1 VPELDPDA
9 TIVIR
14 RDRVD
19 KPGRPAK
26 AARGRIVAAAVAAVL
41 AGAIGAGAAL
51 LLHTPHPGPVAGTD
65 GTVRAS
71 RGAIP
76 NAAPDTPLRDENEIL
91 TERADRLIVVRFRA
105 NPRILVLDFPDLIA
119 QGMAFNRIAAFVEK
133 QNLSHD
139 RVLTNPELAAA
150 ISADNATVGTYYY
163 GHDYRAADLQ
173 RFFAT
178 ADRQG
183 MVLERPE
190 QDLRSLLGRE
200 GLLTSGVDG
209 AVISIPREGSD
220 PFVDASG
227 RASLLRHEL
236 SHGEYFTNP
245 AYADFVN
252 RFWTTDMTGADRES
266 FVGFLSRQGYDPK
279 NADLMVN
286 ETQAHLV
293 FTTDARYFNASACGL
308 PAARIATL
316 RAAFVAQMPA
326 GWLHDAAMA
335 SLGRLP

>member
-1 VPELDPDA
+1 MPQLDPDA

-14 RDRVD
+14 RDRVGNR
-19 KPGRPAK
+19 GRPPK
-26 AARGRIVAAAVAAVL
+26 SPRIKIVVAAVL
-41 AGAIGAGAAL
+41 AGAIGVGTFL
-51 LLHTPHPGPVAGTD
+51 FLHDRHRAPGAGTD
-65 GTVRAS
+65 AAS
-71 RGAIP
+71 RPSQGSAP
-76 NAAPDTPLRDENEIL
+76 AAAPTAPLRNENEIL
-91 TERADRLIVVRFRA
+91 AERADRLIAVRFSP
-105 NPRILVLDFPDLIA
+105 NPRILVLDFSDLTA

-133 QNLSHD
+133 QGLSHD
-139 RVLTNPELAAA
+139 RVLTNQELADA
-150 ISADNATVGTYYY
+150 ISADNATIGTYYY
-163 GHDYRAADLQ
+163 GHDYKAADLQ

-183 MVLERPE
+183 MVLEPSE

-200 GLLTSGVDG
+200 GLLAGGVNA

-236 SHGEYFTNP
+236 SHGEYYTNP
-245 AYADFVN
+245 AYADFVGH
-252 RFWTTDMTGADRES
+252 FWMADMTDADRES

-293 FTTDARYFNASACGL
+293 FTTDTRYFNASACGL
-308 PAARIATL
+308 PVARVATL
-316 RAAFVAQMPA
+316 RTAFVAHMPP
-326 GWLHDAAMA
+326 GWLHDAAIS
-335 SLGRLP
+335 SLSRLP

>member
-1 VPELDPDA
+1 MPQLDPDA

-14 RDRVD
+14 RDRVG
-19 KPGRPAK
+19 KPRRRTKAPGAK
-26 AARGRIVAAAVAAVL
+26 IVAAAVL
-41 AGAIGAGAAL
+41 AGTIGAGAFL
-51 LLHTPHPGPVAGTD
+51 FLRDHHPAPIAGTD
-65 GTVRAS
+65 
-71 RGAIP
+71 
-76 NAAPDTPLRDENEIL
+76 AALRPPPDTAPLAPLRNESEIL
-91 TERADRLIVVRFRA
+91 AERADRLIAVRFSP
-105 NPRILVLDFPDLIA
+105 NPRILVLDFPDLTA

-133 QNLSHD
+133 QGLSHD
-139 RVLTNPELAAA
+139 RVLTNPELAEA

-163 GHDYRAADLQ
+163 GHDYKAADLQ

-183 MVLERPE
+183 MVLEPPE

-200 GLLTSGVDG
+200 GLLTGGVNA

-236 SHGEYFTNP
+236 SHGEYYTNP
-245 AYADFVN
+245 AYADFVR
-252 RFWTTDMTGADRES
+252 RFWTTEMTDTDRNS
-266 FVGFLSRQGYDPK
+266 FLGFLSRQGYNSK
-279 NADLMVN
+279 NEDLMVN

-308 PAARIATL
+308 PVARIETL
-316 RAAFVAQMPA
+316 RTAFVAHMPP
-326 GWLHDAAMA
+326 GWLHDAAAA
-335 SLGRLP
+335 SLSRLP

>member
-1 VPELDPDA
+1 VPQLDPDA

-14 RDRVD
+14 RDRVGN
-19 KPGRPAK
+19 PGRPTK
-26 AARGRIVAAAVAAVL
+26 SPRIKIVAGAVL
-41 AGAIGAGAAL
+41 AGTIGVGVFL
-51 LLHTPHPGPVAGTD
+51 FLRDHHPASIGGTD
-65 GTVRAS
+65 GAS
-71 RGAIP
+71 RPSQGT
-76 NAAPDTPLRDENEIL
+76 APATGPTAPLRNEDQIL
-91 TERADRLIVVRFRA
+91 AERADRLVAVRFSP
-105 NPRILVLDFPDLIA
+105 NPRILVLDFPDLTA

-133 QNLSHD
+133 QGLSHD
-139 RVLTNPELAAA
+139 RVLTNRELADA

-163 GHDYRAADLQ
+163 GHDYKAADLQ

-183 MVLERPE
+183 MVLERSE

-200 GLLTSGVDG
+200 GLLAGGVNA

-236 SHGEYFTNP
+236 SHGEYYTNP
-245 AYADFVN
+245 AYADFVG
-252 RFWTTDMTGADRES
+252 RFWSTEITDADRNS
-266 FVGFLSRQGYDPK
+266 FVGFLSRQGYDSK
-279 NADLMVN
+279 NEDLMVN

-308 PAARIATL
+308 PVARIEAL
-316 RAAFVAQMPA
+316 RTAFVAHMPP
-326 GWLHDAAMA
+326 GWLHDAAVA
-335 SLGRLP
+335 SLGHLP